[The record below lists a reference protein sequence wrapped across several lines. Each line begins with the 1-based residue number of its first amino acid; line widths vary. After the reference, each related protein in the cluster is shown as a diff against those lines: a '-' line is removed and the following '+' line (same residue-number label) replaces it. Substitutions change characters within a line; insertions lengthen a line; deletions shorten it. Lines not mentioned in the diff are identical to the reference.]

1 MFDILHMTLQVRY
14 EAIVCLYLY
23 LCIVTMYVW
32 KKMLLSYVLYLG
44 LVISEFVNVTKY

>member
-1 MFDILHMTLQVRY
+1 MKLLFV
-14 EAIVCLYLY
+14 YLY
-23 LCIVTMYVW
+23 ICNMTMYVW